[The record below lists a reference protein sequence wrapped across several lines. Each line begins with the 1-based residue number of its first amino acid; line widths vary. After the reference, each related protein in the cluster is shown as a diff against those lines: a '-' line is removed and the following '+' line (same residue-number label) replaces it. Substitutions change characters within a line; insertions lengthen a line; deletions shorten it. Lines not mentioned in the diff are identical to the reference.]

1 MTMKIEAMASG
12 NIPIVANAGGLK
24 TIVGDGENG
33 LLAQPQSAHD
43 FYQKAVILLD
53 NPGLREK
60 MRATGLHDSK
70 QYAWDRVF
78 EQMLEIYHRLT
89 KI

>member
-33 LLAQPQSAHD
+33 LLAPP
-43 FYQKAVILLD
+43 FMVYI
-53 NPGLREK
+53 
-60 MRATGLHDSK
+60 
-70 QYAWDRVF
+70 
-78 EQMLEIYHRLT
+78 
-89 KI
+89 